1 MFVRL
6 ASSEVVA
13 VVNQQTRRL
22 VNEEGRPGKSRSGPK
37 EWISL
42 NKREARSTVSFRRR
56 ILWFFPFSF
65 FLFPLE
71 ARSSYFSVEE
81 DPLEK

>member
-1 MFVRL
+1 MRKEDL
-6 ASSEVVA
+6 ARA
-13 VVNQQTRRL
+13 AL
-22 VNEEGRPGKSRSGPK
+22 GRRSGFLSKNVRQDRPCLSA
-37 EWISL
+37 EGY
-42 NKREARSTVSFRRR
+42 FG
-56 ILWFFPFSF
+56 F